1 MLKRDTQLK
10 IKYKHMKRILVPT
23 DFTEQSENALSFA
36 YQIAKKING
45 EIELLHVLDPPED
58 DPYAGM
64 NNVSLSGELSTG
76 EGIDSIYFVKLLEKS
91 NERLE
96 EISNRPEYSDVT
108 IFYKMQTGTPYKN
121 ISKETERGKVDLIIM
136 GTSGVSNWEEAFVGS
151 NAERVVRNSK
161 CPVFSIQNEVNIDN
175 IKNIAYASDFKFN
188 HEHLVD
194 FVKEIGKLLKA
205 KIHLVKVNTPSDF
218 KNDKTNYG
226 ILKSFA
232 EENKFSDY
240 ELHVYNHEEEE
251 DGIICFAESFGID
264 MIVMATE
271 GRTGFSRLL
280 EGSIAEDVV
289 NFSKIPVLTFR
300 TTPA

>member
-1 MLKRDTQLK
+1 
-10 IKYKHMKRILVPT
+10 MKRILVPT

-45 EIELLHVLDPPED
+45 EIELLHVLDAPDD
-58 DPYAGM
+58 DPYSGM
-64 NNVSLSGELSTG
+64 SNISLSGELSDS
-76 EGIDSIYFVKLLEKS
+76 EGIDSIYFAKLLEKTS
-91 NERLE
+91 ERFE
-96 EISNRPEYSDVT
+96 AIKTRPEYSDVK
-108 IFYKMQTGTPYKN
+108 IIYKMQTGTPYKN
-121 ISKETERGKVDLIIM
+121 IIYETESGKVDLIVM
-136 GTSGVSNWEEAFVGS
+136 GTSGVSDWEEAFVGS
-151 NAERVVRNSK
+151 NAERVVRNAK
-161 CPVFSIQNEVNIDN
+161 CPVFTIQNEISIDK
-175 IKNIAYASDFKFN
+175 IKNIAYASDFQFN
-188 HEHLVD
+188 HEHLVGL
-194 FVKEIGKLLKA
+194 VKEIGELLNA
-205 KIHLVKVNTPSDF
+205 KIHLVKVNTPTDF

-232 EENKFSDY
+232 EENKFLNY

-289 NFSKIPVLTFR
+289 NFSKIPVLTYK
-300 TTPA
+300 TPKA

>member
-1 MLKRDTQLK
+1 
-10 IKYKHMKRILVPT
+10 MKRILVPT
-23 DFTEQSENALSFA
+23 DFTEQSENALNFA

-45 EIELLHVLDPPED
+45 EIELLHVLDAPEG
-58 DPYAGM
+58 DPYSGM
-64 NNVSLSGELSTG
+64 NNVSLSGESSRG
-76 EGIDSIYFVKLLEKS
+76 EGIDNIYFAKLLEKTK
-91 NERLE
+91 ERLE
-96 EISNRPEYSDVT
+96 ELKAQPDFSDVK
-108 IFYKMQTGTPYKN
+108 IFHKMQTGTPYKN
-121 ISKETERGKVDLIIM
+121 ISRETESGKVDLIIM
-136 GTSGVSNWEEAFVGS
+136 GTSGVSDWEEAFVGS
-151 NAERVVRNSK
+151 NAERVVRNAK
-161 CPVFSIQNEVNIDN
+161 CPVFTIQNEVNIDK

-194 FVKEIGKLLKA
+194 LVKEIGGLLKA
-205 KIHLVKVNTPSDF
+205 KIHLVKVNTPTDF
-218 KNDKTNYG
+218 KNDKINYG

-232 EENKFSDY
+232 EENRFSDY

-289 NFSKIPVLTFR
+289 NFSKIPVLTFK
-300 TTPA
+300 TSKA